1 VALPAY
7 APERRTVALLLLTA
21 YQVLSSKPLSRGD
34 GGVQMGQTDRQTD
47 ARPLQ
52 TALAYCAGIA
62 NTRPTYRNGF
72 FGIIKVKRKR

>member
-34 GGVQMGQTDRQTD
+34 GGVQMGQTDRRTPGRYRPRSHT
-47 ARPLQ
+47 AR
-52 TALAYCAGIA
+52 ALPIIGLHAG
-62 NTRPTYRNGF
+62 TGF
-72 FGIIKVKRKR
+72 SAL